1 VRSRK
6 DWDDY
11 TRMHRQRCFL
21 TAMANQLD
29 VVSVLRNFG
38 TLTSIVESCVR
49 TDIPR
54 EQLPDLI
61 CLVGRLDPKRTLTV
75 TFGRRYIARRRA
87 HDRFPIPNVGAMRA
101 TAREAILQLRPDTG
115 ARRRDRPTR
124 LLRAA
129 REVTR
134 RLSAR
139 ARPTRGR
146 SPQCPLAVVP
156 RRLRPGAL
164 RYAEEETAA
173 KRAAELGEATA

>member
-75 TFGRRYIARRRA
+75 TFGRRYIARWRT
-87 HDRFPIPNVGAMRA
+87 
-101 TAREAILQLRPDTG
+101 TASRSQTSARC
-115 ARRRDRPTR
+115 ARRR
-124 LLRAA
+124 A
-129 REVTR
+129 RR
-134 RLSAR
+134 SCNYAR
-139 ARPTRGR
+139 TPGR
-146 SPQCPLAVVP
+146 DV
-156 RRLRPGAL
+156 
-164 RYAEEETAA
+164 ETAR
-173 KRAAELGEATA
+173 RAC